1 MDMDTA
7 TVSTPARQ
15 SLGTRPAVTPTQ
27 SAKKDEDE
35 RRRRRTSG
43 PRAVGTDAQQAT
55 PDLTK
60 GNGPNYPRG
69 FQPGRE
75 GSDGAKLPVY
85 MFLQQGVLEE
95 GVQEHCTAGVH
106 ARVARWWSSNADS
119 NEDRAFT
126 GNCTSTGK
134 ILAAVVKVGVGQ
146 EWSSYMCRRYL
157 HSDSRG
163 MLADLYNPR
172 QDEDLACYYGLKK
185 SFSGRSTTWV
195 LSRSSLAR
203 ERADAQWSFCL
214 PAGWAEE
221 YGADGSWKFKTSKGG
236 TPVSDILEMR
246 FAHIRAGMG
255 CHKAPTASQAA
266 QAGMHGDTCRL
277 SHGERR
283 RNSSRSGGQPFD
295 IQQGATLRVALPVN
309 AEERGEVVRAA
320 TWRNA
325 DHVFETRSV

>member
-1 MDMDTA
+1 MIVGYCLNMH
-7 TVSTPARQ
+7 VY
-15 SLGTRPAVTPTQ
+15 SLQ
-27 SAKKDEDE
+27 
-35 RRRRRTSG
+35 
-43 PRAVGTDAQQAT
+43 
-55 PDLTK
+55 

-146 EWSSYMCRRYL
+146 EWSSYTRYSMDVFIQVPVSCNLAAPPMCRRYL

-185 SFSGRSTTWV
+185 SFSGKSTTWV

-236 TPVSDILEMR
+236 TPVSV
-246 FAHIRAGMG
+246 
-255 CHKAPTASQAA
+255 S
-266 QAGMHGDTCRL
+266 L
-277 SHGERR
+277 S
-283 RNSSRSGGQPFD
+283 
-295 IQQGATLRVALPVN
+295 
-309 AEERGEVVRAA
+309 
-320 TWRNA
+320 W
-325 DHVFETRSV
+325 

>member
-15 SLGTRPAVTPTQ
+15 SLGTRPAVTRTQ

-35 RRRRRTSG
+35 RRKRRTSG

-134 ILAAVVKVGVGQ
+134 ILAAVVK
-146 EWSSYMCRRYL
+146 
-157 HSDSRG
+157 
-163 MLADLYNPR
+163 
-172 QDEDLACYYGLKK
+172 DEDLACYCGLKK

-221 YGADGSWKFKTSKGG
+221 HGADGSWKFKTSKGG

-246 FAHIRAGMG
+246 FAHTRAGMG

>member
-35 RRRRRTSG
+35 RRKRRTSG

-55 PDLTK
+55 PDSTK

-75 GSDGAKLPVY
+75 GSDGAKLPVS

-95 GVQEHCTAGVH
+95 GVQEHSTAGVH

-126 GNCTSTGK
+126 GNRTSTGK
-134 ILAAVVKVGVGQ
+134 TLAAVVK
-146 EWSSYMCRRYL
+146 
-157 HSDSRG
+157 
-163 MLADLYNPR
+163 
-172 QDEDLACYYGLKK
+172 DEDLACYYGLKK

-236 TPVSDILEMR
+236 TPVSEILEMR

-277 SHGERR
+277 SYGERR

>member
-15 SLGTRPAVTPTQ
+15 SLGTRPAVTRTQ

-35 RRRRRTSG
+35 RRKRRTSG

-85 MFLQQGVLEE
+85 MFLQRGVLEE
-95 GVQEHCTAGVH
+95 GVQEHYTAGVH
-106 ARVARWWSSNADS
+106 ARVAWWWSSNADS

-134 ILAAVVKVGVGQ
+134 ILAAVVK
-146 EWSSYMCRRYL
+146 
-157 HSDSRG
+157 
-163 MLADLYNPR
+163 
-172 QDEDLACYYGLKK
+172 DEDLACYYGLKK

-246 FAHIRAGMG
+246 FAHTRTGMG

-295 IQQGATLRVALPVN
+295 IQQGSNFASGITC
-309 AEERGEVVRAA
+309 
-320 TWRNA
+320 
-325 DHVFETRSV
+325 

>member
-1 MDMDTA
+1 
-7 TVSTPARQ
+7 
-15 SLGTRPAVTPTQ
+15 
-27 SAKKDEDE
+27 
-35 RRRRRTSG
+35 
-43 PRAVGTDAQQAT
+43 
-55 PDLTK
+55 
-60 GNGPNYPRG
+60 
-69 FQPGRE
+69 
-75 GSDGAKLPVY
+75 

-95 GVQEHCTAGVH
+95 GVQEHSTAGVH

-126 GNCTSTGK
+126 GNRTSTGK
-134 ILAAVVKVGVGQ
+134 ILAAVVK
-146 EWSSYMCRRYL
+146 
-157 HSDSRG
+157 
-163 MLADLYNPR
+163 
-172 QDEDLACYYGLKK
+172 DEDLACYYGLKK

>member
-15 SLGTRPAVTPTQ
+15 SLGTRPAVTPTP

-35 RRRRRTSG
+35 RRKRRTSG

-134 ILAAVVKVGVGQ
+134 ILAAVVK
-146 EWSSYMCRRYL
+146 
-157 HSDSRG
+157 
-163 MLADLYNPR
+163 
-172 QDEDLACYYGLKK
+172 DEDLACYYGLKK

-221 YGADGSWKFKTSKGG
+221 YGADGSWKFKTSK
-236 TPVSDILEMR
+236 
-246 FAHIRAGMG
+246 
-255 CHKAPTASQAA
+255 
-266 QAGMHGDTCRL
+266 
-277 SHGERR
+277 
-283 RNSSRSGGQPFD
+283 
-295 IQQGATLRVALPVN
+295 
-309 AEERGEVVRAA
+309 
-320 TWRNA
+320 
-325 DHVFETRSV
+325 